1 MSQIKSDQP
10 NQLPVKSGAATL
22 SETAVMA
29 RLQTILDPEIN
40 VDIVSLGLIYT
51 VTITTDQKISILM
64 TLTSPGCPL
73 AGSIEEQIRAAMS
86 DLVADTDED
95 VILTITFDPPWTPDM
110 MSEEVRL
117 EFGIQV
123 PLV

>member
-1 MSQIKSDQP
+1 MF
-10 NQLPVKSGAATL
+10 GADSLLSTTPTQTL
-22 SETAVMA
+22 SAAGVME
-29 RLQTILDPEIN
+29 RLKTILDPEID
-40 VDIVSLGLIYT
+40 VDIVSLGLIYK
-51 VTITTDQKISILM
+51 VTITDDHKIAILM

-73 AGSIEEQIRAAMS
+73 AGSIESLIRIAMA

-110 MSEEVRL
+110 MDEEVRL
-117 EFGIQV
+117 EFGIQT